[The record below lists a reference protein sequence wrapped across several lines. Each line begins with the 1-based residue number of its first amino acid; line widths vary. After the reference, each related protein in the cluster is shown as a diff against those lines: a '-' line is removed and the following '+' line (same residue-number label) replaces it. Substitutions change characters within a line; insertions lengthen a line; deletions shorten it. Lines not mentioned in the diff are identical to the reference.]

1 MSSSLSRREF
11 LGTAAVGGALASR
24 VLRGSPILA
33 GAVEGWPAMKPARIH
48 KVYVGRTGDIY
59 LSRPTEEIAKFDTHL
74 A

>member
-33 GAVEGWPAMKPARIH
+33 GEVAGWPAMK
-48 KVYVGRTGDIY
+48 
-59 LSRPTEEIAKFDTHL
+59 
-74 A
+74 